1 MEICSVGGPAP
12 TDLAVNP
19 DGTAINPIALLRH
32 LRGDP
37 SIMSQLQQVEVFSL
51 CPYMSDVQFE
61 VTLTNYEVACSED

>member
-12 TDLAVNP
+12 TDLAVNT

-51 CPYMSDVQFE
+51 FFLYVRCTVWGHINE
-61 VTLTNYEVACSED
+61 L